1 LEFGNMDSIT
11 VDVRSRERV
20 MRKAVT
26 TRVKTRAVTMG
37 DSDKDGGGRKER
49 RTKDLKTR

>member
-11 VDVRSRERV
+11 VDIGSRERV

-37 DSDKDGGGRKER
+37 DKDGGGRKER